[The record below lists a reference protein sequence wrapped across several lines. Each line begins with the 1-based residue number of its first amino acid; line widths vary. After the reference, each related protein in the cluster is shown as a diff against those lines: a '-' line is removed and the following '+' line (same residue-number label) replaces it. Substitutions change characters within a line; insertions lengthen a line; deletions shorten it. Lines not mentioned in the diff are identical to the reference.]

1 MANVLTGNPL
11 KIDTA
16 VANNAAM
23 STLPNTLTLDVRL
36 IYWESPAAAADK
48 IQFTDADGLVLFEA
62 TAEVAP
68 SNAGNS
74 LAFYFQP
81 RSLLFTHAQGWYPK
95 TIASGTVWV
104 YFVYA

>member
-1 MANVLTGNPL
+1 MANNLTGNPL

-16 VANNAAM
+16 TASNAAM
-23 STLPNTLTLDVRL
+23 TTLPNNMPLDVRF

-48 IQFTDADGLVLFEA
+48 IQFTDTNGLVLFEA

-68 SNAGNS
+68 ANAGNS

-81 RSLLFTHAQGWYPK
+81 RTLLFTHTQGWFPK
-95 TIASGTVWV
+95 TIASGIVWI